1 MNKYLYFV
9 FFGIIIYCIINTKDK
24 FLVDFIP
31 SQMNKCKSQQCTT
44 QGDCQLQCYAT
55 LFYEDPDYYDRTQT
69 RYAIEDSE
77 HDKMRRIINYINS
90 QLGKNGEDQT
100 FPEDPNPYR
109 YLSRLSDEEYNNT
122 STNTINMLTNIF
134 SRIPSNKARLVYFIK
149 KRKGQPYTESLHH
162 YIIFGNYNND
172 LYILD
177 PKHRVIFKN
186 KDILHNPWLDIEFRD
201 YDIVE
206 SFDWSRINYGDDL
219 IYFYP
224 IVNTDQ
230 TDNIVIHDE
239 VAVRNKLLNDD
250 SNLTREMSTAY
261 RNWYRK
267 ESDQLL
273 HPGEDAPRVCAA
285 NTTNT
290 EDTSYCNIM

>member
-31 SQMNKCKSQQCTT
+31 NQMNKCKSQQCTN
-44 QGDCQLQCYAT
+44 QGDCELQCYAT
-55 LFYEDPDYYDRTQT
+55 LFYEDPDYYDRAQS
-69 RYAIEDSE
+69 RFADQSDIP
-77 HDKMRRIINYINS
+77 KMRRIVNYINS
-90 QLGKNGEDQT
+90 QLDEHSEQR
-100 FPEDPNPYR
+100 FPDDPDPYI
-109 YLSRLSDEEYNNT
+109 YLSRLSDEQYSNT
-122 STNTINMLTNIF
+122 STDTVEMLSNIF
-134 SRIPSNKARLVYFIK
+134 SRIPTNKARIVYFIK
-149 KRKGQPYTESLHH
+149 KSKGQPYTERSHH
-162 YIIFGNYNND
+162 YIIFGNYSND

-186 KDILHNPWLDIEFRD
+186 KDILHNPWLNIEFRD
-201 YDIVE
+201 VDIVE
-206 SFDWSRINYGDDL
+206 SFDWSILNYDDDL

-230 TDNIVIHDE
+230 TDNIVIYDE

-250 SNLTREMSTAY
+250 SNLTREISTAY

-267 ESDQLL
+267 NESGKLL
-273 HPGEDAPRVCAA
+273 YPDAPRVCAA
-285 NTTNT
+285 NTTN
-290 EDTSYCNIM
+290 CNIM